1 METNHKI
8 LFQNSNNLSQIK
20 DNSIALMITSPPYP
34 MIEMWDGMFS
44 EQNPEIKEVLNKK
57 DGSTAFELMNKELDK
72 VWDEVYRVL
81 IPGGIACI
89 NIGDATRTIGGN
101 FQLFSNSTRIMNHCL
116 KAGFSALP
124 KILWKKTTNAP
135 NKFMGS
141 GMLPPGA
148 YVTLEHEYILILRKG
163 GKREFT
169 KPHEKKNRQESAFFW
184 EERNIWFTDIWEG
197 LNGVI
202 QKLNDEKIR
211 ERSAAYPF
219 ELAYRLIN
227 MFSVKG
233 DTVLDPYF
241 GTGTTMLVA
250 MASARNSIG
259 VEIDS
264 NFKNTIVER
273 TKAIVDYANAIN
285 KKRIQQHLE
294 FVKKRESEKGQLKY
308 THEKYGFKVMTRQDN
323 SLIFRDLVS
332 CEQTSENEFKV
343 NYVSNTKE
351 ADGRV
356 TISKRED
363 NREISL
369 NKSDFLEVPQI
380 EQKAGRLN
388 ASSLHNFF

>member
-20 DNSIALMITSPPYP
+20 DNSIALMVTSPPYP

-44 EQNPEIKEVLNKK
+44 EQNTEIKNALNEKN
-57 DGSTAFELMNKELDK
+57 GNVAFELMNEELDK

-89 NIGDATRTIGGN
+89 NIGDATRTIGEN

-116 KAGFSALP
+116 KKGFSALP

-163 GKREFT
+163 GKREF
-169 KPHEKKNRQESAFFW
+169 KKQQEKNNRQESAFFW

-233 DTVLDPYF
+233 DIILDPYF
-241 GTGTTMLVA
+241 GTGTTMLAA
-250 MASARNSIG
+250 MSSGRNSIG
-259 VEIDS
+259 IEI
-264 NFKNTIVER
+264 NPFFENTIKNR
-273 TKAIVDYANAIN
+273 TKKIIEYSN
-285 KKRIQQHLE
+285 KYIENRISKHLE
-294 FVKKRESEKGQLKY
+294 FVNNRELKKGQLQY
-308 THEKYGFKVMTRQDN
+308 VNNHHGFKVMTKQEVFISFNHLSSIRNISSAEFEVTYLDKADKTKFSPSVDSQKAKIESN
-323 SLIFRDLVS
+323 HENLNGLI
-332 CEQTSENEFKV
+332 ET
-343 NYVSNTKE
+343 
-351 ADGRV
+351 
-356 TISKRED
+356 
-363 NREISL
+363 
-369 NKSDFLEVPQI
+369 QI
-380 EQKAGRLN
+380 ENKNSVLT
-388 ASSLHNFF
+388 SFF